1 MADCKYIVTANL
13 YSEECNDYIY
23 HWEGKTFD
31 NYDDAHNFWNFWWL
45 DDLDDQVKAWKKE
58 HAGDYLEL
66 EIGLWNK
73 DREDVDFW
81 NEAV

>member
-1 MADCKYIVTANL
+1 MAECKYIVTANL
-13 YSEECNDYIY
+13 YSEEYNDYIY

-31 NYDDAHNFWNFWWL
+31 NYDDAFNFWNFWRP
-45 DDLDDQVKAWKKE
+45 DDVDDQVKAWKKD
-58 HAGDYLEL
+58 HAGDCLEL

-73 DREDVDFW
+73 DGEDVEFW